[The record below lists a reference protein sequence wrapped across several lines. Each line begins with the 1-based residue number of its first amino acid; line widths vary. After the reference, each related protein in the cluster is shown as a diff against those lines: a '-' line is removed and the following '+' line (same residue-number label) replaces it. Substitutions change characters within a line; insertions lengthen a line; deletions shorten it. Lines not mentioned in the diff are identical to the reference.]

1 MPIKPTSKHYN
12 PTTGELEDYPPGV
25 DSRKAYYLKN
35 RTEGWYITEIVR
47 LRQLNK
53 RQRTKI
59 KQLQSQ
65 QNLP

>member
-25 DSRKAYYLKN
+25 SPIKAYYLKN
-35 RTEGWYITEIVR
+35 RTEEWYIIEIVR
-47 LRQLNK
+47 LRQQNK
-53 RQRTKI
+53 QLRNKI
-59 KQLQSQ
+59 KQYKSQ